1 MRRGHPR
8 DTPESIGY
16 HEPLEIT
23 MKALA
28 IIAGL
33 VFLALAVCGLMG
45 YVAMPM
51 MYSAV
56 LGIAG
61 VVFLTYGASH
71 RRALVPLRGTGPDM
85 RDLV

>member
-1 MRRGHPR
+1 
-8 DTPESIGY
+8 
-16 HEPLEIT
+16 

-33 VFLALAVCGLMG
+33 VFLALAVCGFLG

-51 MYSAV
+51 MYSVV

-61 VVFLTYGASH
+61 AVFLMYGASH
-71 RRALVPLRGTGPDM
+71 RRALVPLHGTGNDM